1 MEKIG
6 QIFSVVDV
14 LHFLSQILL
23 IYAFSVLLIWL
34 NLCKSRIFG
43 GSNKSLHGENLA
55 ELFEFMPRINEKIRG
70 KEVSMVCDM
79 STGNILF
86 RSFGHFSDH
95 LDNFQIIGTLW
106 RSSGHFS
113 DYPDTFQIIWTLC
126 RSSRYFLGQRNTL
139 QIIRTLW
146 LPSFADNQQMFYTI
160 WLLLRPIGYFW
171 DQSKIISKYSR
182 HSAGRPAKT
191 FQSALWSFI
200 QLLPSF
206 DHGLKRRQIFEGVA
220 HTMKAH
226 WGRLRSG

>member
-1 MEKIG
+1 MKTRSLDLLSIWAA
-6 QIFSVVDV
+6 QAPIWCTAQAMPMTSDQYILWTLFISSR
-14 LHFLSQILL
+14 HFLDHHYTFQI
-23 IYAFSVLLIWL
+23 IY
-34 NLCKSRIFG
+34 
-43 GSNKSLHGENLA
+43 
-55 ELFEFMPRINEKIRG
+55 
-70 KEVSMVCDM
+70 
-79 STGNILF
+79 TLF

-171 DQSKIISKYSR
+171 DHSKIISKYSR

-220 HTMKAH
+220 HTTKAH
-226 WGRLRSG
+226 WDRLKSG